1 MITKHS
7 YSVIYFQSIQ
17 QLMNACLEDW
27 EIGDEHED
35 QTVCDRDG
43 DSMKTAQGAPLDHDE
58 VCISL

>member
-1 MITKHS
+1 
-7 YSVIYFQSIQ
+7 
-17 QLMNACLEDW
+17 MNACLEDW

-43 DSMKTAQGAPLDHDE
+43 DSMKTAQGAPLDHDDE